1 VQLRDLETDKVLSS
15 KIHVDRLKLGQL
27 KSEPI
32 ESSTESEEQA
42 ATASAE
48 KETINPD
55 ASPVSS
61 SDVENQDVLNDTVP
75 VELILQ
81 QKGQGPSL
89 RYRVKPCLNADGS
102 RNQSYW
108 IRADLVDQDLIDKFY
123 EKHTKSGKIR
133 KRVLV
138 GMIYFMYLFS
148 RFCRALYFYF
158 CPDLCVIALMNEC
171 CLRRE
176 TRRYTYT
183 CRYI

>member
-1 VQLRDLETDKVLSS
+1 VLDPGIPKKLHNNYTGPFKIETILSPHVVQLRDLKTNKVLSS
-15 KIHVDRLKLGQL
+15 KIHIDRLKLGQL

-108 IRADLVDQDLIDKFY
+108 IRADLVDQDLID
-123 EKHTKSGKIR
+123 SI
-133 KRVLV
+133 L
-138 GMIYFMYLFS
+138 
-148 RFCRALYFYF
+148 
-158 CPDLCVIALMNEC
+158 
-171 CLRRE
+171 
-176 TRRYTYT
+176 
-183 CRYI
+183 